1 MSKKKKKELEKKKKR
16 KLLLIILLFT
26 FTLIVLSSATYAW
39 FSSNKNAI
47 IEAIDIN
54 VATVTGIQISE
65 NAIDWKNELTKEELQ
80 NAKSTY
86 LTALN
91 QFPDTLH
98 GVSTDGSVSNGRMN
112 MFFGTTNETK
122 DGDYSVVATQETEIN
137 CYGDEECEGHHY
149 IAFDVF
155 FLTTAPTDLVV
166 TPNSSV
172 VNRDEAERGL
182 DTGGQNSARVGFLV
196 LGTIPDTSGPYAA
209 QALNGAQ
216 GSVIWEP
223 NYDVHTE
230 GGVAQAARFYNTNVS
245 TSGAPRLT
253 YRGVNQAFS
262 TPVLLSETRNS
273 PYFTT
278 MNPQIATTKVFNEE
292 QYLTHIGA
300 GITKMRI
307 YMWLEGEDVDF
318 ENNASDGK
326 LTFNLEIAMPSGIQ
340 IKP

>member
-1 MSKKKKKELEKKKKR
+1 MAKKNKKQEKKKK
-16 KLLLIILLFT
+16 KLLLIILLLV

-47 IEAIDIN
+47 IESIDIN

-86 LTALN
+86 LNALN

-98 GVSTDGSVSNGRMN
+98 GVSTDGSVSNSRMN
-112 MFFGTTNETK
+112 MFFGVTDEAN
-122 DGDYSVVATQETEIN
+122 DGDYTVVASQETEIN
-137 CYGDEECEGHHY
+137 CYGDEACEGHHY

-155 FLTTAPTDLVV
+155 LLTTAPTDLVV

-172 VNRDEAERGL
+172 VNRDEKERGI
-182 DTGGQNSARVGFLV
+182 DTGGQNSARIGFV
-196 LGTIPDTSGPYAA
+196 VMGTIPDTSGPYAA
-209 QALNGAQ
+209 QALNSGTS
-216 GSVIWEP
+216 SVIWEP

-230 GGVAQAARFYNTNVS
+230 GGVRQAARFYDTNVS

-253 YRGVNQAFS
+253 YRGINQAFS
-262 TPVLLSETRNS
+262 TPVLLRETKNS
-273 PYFTT
+273 PYFSTV
-278 MNPQIATTKVFNEE
+278 NPQITTTKVFNDE

-300 GITKMRI
+300 GITKLRV

-326 LTFNLEIAMPSGIQ
+326 LTFNLEIAMPSGVRIN
-340 IKP
+340 P